1 MSHTAGLPPK
11 PDPHTGEP
19 RPPRAPLEPEWKDA
33 ENKRPDGAN
42 KAPRAP
48 EGESP
53 ALEWFCP
60 SRGQSFSIGV
70 TISLVVLAFGVLRDG
85 GLGWM
90 TTWWLWLFVVP
101 WPFVTLL
108 AGRNTR
114 MSAGADW
121 FRYGK
126 KGFIRTYEL
135 TSVKV
140 TTEGAS
146 RALRLNDAEQR
157 TLSVQ
162 LNDIQRNRELWDLVY
177 NGILHSVRG
186 NGAETNK
193 LARTFLDLDNPL
205 RFRGE

>member
-1 MSHTAGLPPK
+1 
-11 PDPHTGEP
+11 
-19 RPPRAPLEPEWKDA
+19 
-33 ENKRPDGAN
+33 
-42 KAPRAP
+42 
-48 EGESP
+48 
-53 ALEWFCP
+53 
-60 SRGQSFSIGV
+60 
-70 TISLVVLAFGVLRDG
+70 
-85 GLGWM
+85 M